1 MTRATKNA
9 LRVQR
14 TQRTRKPV
22 VPPQFAAAAAS
33 WGTIMPAALYRAHPA
48 LPTTSE
54 GFGALLRTVIGMPL
68 PICLAP
74 TGSSLHRNAAAS
86 YWESIIALQCYQ
98 NCYHRLT
105 RANTPASAP
114 LRRFLSFSPW
124 RAPARLRLKSQKSL
138 GNPSQA
144 SAKQFCRAEMC
155 PDKERPAGNTCR
167 ISKGLDAVWAYFC
180 PSKPCLPLSTDG
192 IVTLALLIAAV
203 KKEIAQYFPDIESI
217 FKRVSINRGQRLT
230 SARRNRLPLRRR
242 PEG

>member
-1 MTRATKNA
+1 M
-9 LRVQR
+9 
-14 TQRTRKPV
+14 

-144 SAKQFCRAEMC
+144 GAKQFCRAEMC

-192 IVTLALLIAAV
+192 MKESNQKKSAA
-203 KKEIAQYFPDIESI
+203 IEGGRFI
-217 FKRVSINRGQRLT
+217 
-230 SARRNRLPLRRR
+230 
-242 PEG
+242 

>member
-1 MTRATKNA
+1 
-9 LRVQR
+9 
-14 TQRTRKPV
+14 
-22 VPPQFAAAAAS
+22 
-33 WGTIMPAALYRAHPA
+33 
-48 LPTTSE
+48 
-54 GFGALLRTVIGMPL
+54 MPL

-114 LRRFLSFSPW
+114 LRRFLSFSHW

-138 GNPSQA
+138 GNPSLA
-144 SAKQFCRAEMC
+144 GAKQFCRAEMC

-217 FKRVSINRGQRLT
+217 FKRVSINRGKGPLQPAKTGYPSGAGRRGSRRL
-230 SARRNRLPLRRR
+230 SKNPLGFSGKRFAVCRRQALRDFLT
-242 PEG
+242 GGQLFFFV

>member
-86 YWESIIALQCYQ
+86 YWESIIALQCY
-98 NCYHRLT
+98 LV
-105 RANTPASAP
+105 S
-114 LRRFLSFSPW
+114 
-124 RAPARLRLKSQKSL
+124 
-138 GNPSQA
+138 
-144 SAKQFCRAEMC
+144 
-155 PDKERPAGNTCR
+155 
-167 ISKGLDAVWAYFC
+167 
-180 PSKPCLPLSTDG
+180 
-192 IVTLALLIAAV
+192 VTLALLIADV
-203 KKEIAQYFPDIESI
+203 KKEIAQYFTDIESI
-217 FKRVSINRGQRLT
+217 FKRVSINRGKGSLQPAT
-230 SARRNRLPLRRR
+230 TGYPSGAGRRGSGDCRKSLWVFPTKGLQS
-242 PEG
+242 PGGKLCGTF

>member
-1 MTRATKNA
+1 
-9 LRVQR
+9 
-14 TQRTRKPV
+14 
-22 VPPQFAAAAAS
+22 
-33 WGTIMPAALYRAHPA
+33 
-48 LPTTSE
+48 
-54 GFGALLRTVIGMPL
+54 MPL

-144 SAKQFCRAEMC
+144 GAKQFCRAEMC
-155 PDKERPAGNTCR
+155 PDKGRPAGNTCR

-217 FKRVSINRGQRLT
+217 FKRVSINRGKEPLQPATTGYPSGASRRGSGDCRKSLWVFSDKRFAVCRRQSLRDFLT
-230 SARRNRLPLRRR
+230 GGQLLFFV
-242 PEG
+242 

>member
-1 MTRATKNA
+1 M
-9 LRVQR
+9 
-14 TQRTRKPV
+14 

-86 YWESIIALQCYQ
+86 YWESIIALQCY
-98 NCYHRLT
+98 H
-105 RANTPASAP
+105 S
-114 LRRFLSFSPW
+114 
-124 RAPARLRLKSQKSL
+124 
-138 GNPSQA
+138 
-144 SAKQFCRAEMC
+144 
-155 PDKERPAGNTCR
+155 
-167 ISKGLDAVWAYFC
+167 
-180 PSKPCLPLSTDG
+180 
-192 IVTLALLIAAV
+192 VTLALLIADV

-217 FKRVSINRGQRLT
+217 FKRVYINRGQGAA
-230 SARRNRLPLRRR
+230 SARQNWLPLRRR